1 MCALVN
7 TQRASSKKAKA
18 KIFEYFCKDLS
29 STLERVSNSSGTS
42 DVIFVVGRNVYH
54 GHQKTLSVFSEK
66 LKRCFQLENG
76 ETDYTHNNDC
86 LIKVTRSESSNSL
99 KIFIDAPV
107 DAFEAV
113 LNYMSTLKLTVPEEL
128 MPAVYYISKGLQ
140 IPTLQKICTE
150 FLINN
155 LSINF
160 VGVLCRFVQFNGL
173 YTKSNEYTNNSD
185 ELCLSEICLA
195 KSLHHYLLTEADK
208 IACSQTGILSARLIV
223 NLTGN
228 FNSSEDQA
236 KCQEPSSEYLAFGVL
251 RWAFERLLTG
261 ERLARAGSDDNV
273 YSDDEESD
281 GNSSSHAGESSSTSQ
296 RKRAGSHFQFLAQ
309 KNLLSG
315 SRSKNG
321 GCGGVGGG
329 MSTPQDDFIS
339 DEDDADAEV
348 EVEERACI
356 SNNLDPLRFFSTQD
370 IRISLDINDL
380 LLGKEENCRSKVGS
394 QDING
399 SQGKNS
405 LLTVCLTT
413 GSQASETCLL
423 APTTLGVSSTSIWLG
438 KLAGYLV
445 SLSIKRCH
453 PAYRSIQ
460 QLDEELM
467 LEVNQSRSRHQ
478 SRGSS
483 LPNNNTTSMPC
494 GLNNCVE
501 NGFNVTNGNGGGNAG
516 RLESPTHSCLP
527 TKMESDDEVCQ
538 TMTANSALHLARAA
552 AVASVHESFSGQI
565 YQSELLCCGGLCS
578 GGGSI
583 GGSST
588 DGAAMDTPMR
598 MLEARSGF
606 GVGHLTCGDS
616 KHHIVIVG
624 GYTRKGCLDS
634 VEMFTENNN
643 NSSELCSDED
653 CPVHPPVAGPRL
665 TKQRGRL
672 AVVSSYLQSY
682 SNSPDVIY
690 ACGGSTGSK
699 DLASVDRLTAE
710 SLKSWFANHETTKN
724 GHADINTVE
733 YTNGS
738 SKSTDTRLRTDSLVH
753 SNGGGGTSTNGSAT
767 ANISFWQPIK
777 SLHEARTNPVAVD
790 LSYLHQ
796 GPLISNSKGSILV
809 AGGVCGAQYLSS
821 VEAYIPDRDEWV
833 YMPSMLQGRR
843 EACAGVLTARNLI
856 VVIGGVINTNSAYR
870 SSPNITVEAL
880 DPRCAAWFYIPNPLA
895 NSIGQLRSASL
906 TYCPN
911 VKDNLL
917 LVGGYNGQETLDAT
931 WIFDSAAWKWRSGP
945 NLLFARSSCG
955 ATQTSDQRCNLIF
968 GGYNPTK
975 SSCGFLDTIEVIF

>member
-29 STLERVSNSSGTS
+29 SSLERISNSTGTS

-54 GHQKTLSVFSEK
+54 GHQKTLSLFSEK
-66 LKRCFQLENG
+66 LKKCFQLENG
-76 ETDYTHNNDC
+76 EADYTHNNDC
-86 LIKVTRSESSNSL
+86 LLKVTRSESSNSL

-107 DAFEAV
+107 DAFEVV

-128 MPAVYYISKGLQ
+128 MPAVYYLSKGLQ

-173 YTKSNEYTNNSD
+173 YTKSNEYTDSD

-228 FNSSEDQA
+228 FNSSSSEDQGEG

-281 GNSSSHAGESSSTSQ
+281 GNSSSHAGENSSASQ

-309 KNLLSG
+309 KNLLSR
-315 SRSKNG
+315 SRSKDV
-321 GCGGVGGG
+321 VGGG
-329 MSTPQDDFIS
+329 SGGISTPQDDLIS
-339 DEDDADAEV
+339 DEDDADAET

-380 LLGKEENCRSKVGS
+380 LLGKDENCRSKVGS

-483 LPNNNTTSMPC
+483 LPNHNTSMPC

-501 NGFNVTNGNGGGNAG
+501 NGLNVTNSNGNDGH
-516 RLESPTHSCLP
+516 LESPTHSCLP
-527 TKMESDDEVCQ
+527 AKMESDDEVCR

-565 YQSELLCCGGLCS
+565 YQSELLCCGGV
-578 GGGSI
+578 GVGGS
-583 GGSST
+583 SSTST

-606 GVGHLTCGDS
+606 GVGHLTCDDDS
-616 KHHIVIVG
+616 KRHIVIVG

-634 VEMFTENNN
+634 VEIFTENNNN

-672 AVVSSYLQSY
+672 AVVSSYLQSH

-699 DLASVDRLTAE
+699 DLASVDRLTSE
-710 SLKSWFANHETTKN
+710 SLKSWFANHEATKN
-724 GHADINTVE
+724 GHTDNINTVE

-738 SKSTDTRLRTDSLVH
+738 HRSTETRLRTDSLVH
-753 SNGGGGTSTNGSAT
+753 TNNGTSTTNGSAP

-790 LSYLHQ
+790 LSGLHQ
-796 GPLISNSKGSILV
+796 GPLISNAKGSILV

-821 VEAYIPDRDEWV
+821 VEAYIPDKDEWV

-843 EACAGVLTARNLI
+843 EACASVLTTRNLI

-870 SSPNITVEAL
+870 SSANITVEAL

-911 VKDNLL
+911 IKDNLL
-917 LVGGYNGQETLDAT
+917 LVGGYNGNETLDAT

-955 ATQTSDQRCNLIF
+955 ATLTSDQRCNLIF